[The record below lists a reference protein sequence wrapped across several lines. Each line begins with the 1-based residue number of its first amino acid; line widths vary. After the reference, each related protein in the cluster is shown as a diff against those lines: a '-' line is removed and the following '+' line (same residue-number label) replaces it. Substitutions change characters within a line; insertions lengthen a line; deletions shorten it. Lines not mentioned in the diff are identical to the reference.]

1 MCSFYDPD
9 VGDRGLRRMQ
19 RKSRPT
25 FDFVKQG
32 VFQRQAER
40 QRLTVSSS
48 SFSLCL
54 LLPLFLLGHMTP
66 YKGRD
71 DAKVAGS
78 LMG

>member
-19 RKSRPT
+19 RKPRPT
-25 FDFVKQG
+25 FEFVKQG

-40 QRLTVSSS
+40 QRLTVSFS
-48 SFSLCL
+48 SFVLCL
-54 LLPLFLLGHMTP
+54 LLSPCLWGHMTP
-66 YKGRD
+66 YKDRA